1 MMIHTLI
8 GILLLTFVMCGCG
21 SPTQTLTLRHSVRR
35 PALLHL
41 DAIQAIIIGKVQNDN
56 KTYPHTERLRSA
68 IREKFIRSGTY
79 PVLEEDDSK
88 AQTATLLSIN
98 VENMSHKESYDTT
111 HASQQN
117 VLGLTLLPEISKKEE
132 KHITIHCRLIDK
144 KNYGIL
150 AVKTF
155 SKNVVKNKSEIRSW
169 EQMEIQ
175 ATDDIARII
184 VGWITP
190 YEDILELTVLEDNSA
205 SYITASNAM
214 VLEKNYSQALDIL
227 KKTTDTAQ
235 FNPNY
240 HKAWYNMGCLYVI
253 LHQYENAKSCFER
266 ASNMVTNEQLYSD
279 KLSLITQLLKEK
291 EQKQNK

>member
-1 MMIHTLI
+1 
-8 GILLLTFVMCGCG
+8 
-21 SPTQTLTLRHSVRR
+21 
-35 PALLHL
+35 
-41 DAIQAIIIGKVQNDN
+41 
-56 KTYPHTERLRSA
+56 RLRSA

-98 VENMSHKESYDTT
+98 VEDMSHKETYDTT